1 MELDAVLNNQENNQ
15 ERDHIAAVTEEEHL
29 EWALQESRKVD
40 QHQRSTRP
48 LNKENQ
54 QHLSRV
60 VVPADNACAFHCMR
74 LIECKRRNEDNCLS
88 ADFSAAET
96 QSFREMIV
104 ANISRLWDVRVD
116 TLPDWMWSHWM
127 IDGSATVGDLA
138 IRDLAVAAV
147 SSKADSVH
155 SLQGVTIG
163 SGKPIERC
171 IIHWTK
177 DAESKWPGIFYVAAS
192 RPMASGDFSLA
203 GDLTLD
209 ALASVGASDGWKK
222 QDKEMTRLTGL
233 SMQARRNA
241 RSVVTKPWHQEG
253 GCHHGSRQD
262 YVKRIAE
269 FVSIVEAELRSA
281 STGNPLQPPAL
292 GSAGASV
299 RSECEACLAQWR
311 ASFLREGEQV

>member
-1 MELDAVLNNQENNQ
+1 
-15 ERDHIAAVTEEEHL
+15 
-29 EWALQESRKVD
+29 
-40 QHQRSTRP
+40 
-48 LNKENQ
+48 
-54 QHLSRV
+54 
-60 VVPADNACAFHCMR
+60 MR

-96 QSFREMIV
+96 HYSVGLMIKLQTNIVPELGLYNNARGWIRDIIYLDDSGALSCYKPSEQSRVPILVCEFPTYIGKP
-104 ANISRLWDVRVD
+104 ISEVMAEAGKSTWVPIAAL
-116 TLPDWMWSHWM
+116 TLRCDCNKCHRTGLP
-127 IDGSATVGDLA
+127 ATVA
-138 IRDLAVAAV
+138 
-147 SSKADSVH
+147 KADSVH

-241 RSVVTKPWHQEG
+241 RSVVTKPWHQED

-262 YVKRIAE
+262 YVKRIEE
-269 FVSIVEAELRSA
+269 FVGIVEAELRSA

-311 ASFLREGEQV
+311 ASFLREGEKV

>member
-1 MELDAVLNNQENNQ
+1 MLCFITRRIIRSATILLKPISEVMAEAGKSTWVP
-15 ERDHIAAVTEEEHL
+15 IAALTL
-29 EWALQESRKVD
+29 RCD
-40 QHQRSTRP
+40 C
-48 LNKENQ
+48 NKC
-54 QHLSRV
+54 HR
-60 VVPADNACAFHCMR
+60 
-74 LIECKRRNEDNCLS
+74 
-88 ADFSAAET
+88 T
-96 QSFREMIV
+96 G
-104 ANISRLWDVRVD
+104 
-116 TLPDWMWSHWM
+116 LP
-127 IDGSATVGDLA
+127 ATVA
-138 IRDLAVAAV
+138 
-147 SSKADSVH
+147 KADSVH

-241 RSVVTKPWHQEG
+241 RSVVTKPWHQED